1 MQHGGMSERKT
12 WDRLCGIGYHAF
24 EGFVRVEAANGW
36 AKLASA
42 VRSIYLASSQKTMG
56 KFGVDVNGHTGLL

>member
-1 MQHGGMSERKT
+1 MSERKT

-24 EGFVRVEAANGW
+24 EGFIGVEAANGQ

-42 VRSIYLASSQKTMG
+42 VRSIHLASSQKTMG
-56 KFGVDVNGHTGLL
+56 NLE